1 MQEGGMHWQHPT
13 HCDSVTDFIA
23 SDRWWAT
30 KPPSFICIV
39 ASAVLSFDVI
49 NNTKGWHALAASS
62 SLHWWKE
69 IEMS

>member
-39 ASAVLSFDVI
+39 ASFDVI
-49 NNTKGWHALAASS
+49 NNAKGWHALAASFL
-62 SLHWWKE
+62 SLWWNE